1 MPAPVPTKNP
11 RVPAQRRVPKNKK
24 NQKKHQKKKAPAQ
37 RRLPIE
43 AGGEARVVFGELTR
57 RTRVRRVVSVGAM
70 IASDN

>member
-11 RVPAQRRVPKNKK
+11 RVPAQRRVPKKNKT
-24 NQKKHQKKKAPAQ
+24 KKTSVPAQ

-57 RTRVRRVVSVGAM
+57 RTRVRRVLSVGGM

>member
-11 RVPAQRRVPKNKK
+11 RVPAQRRVPKENKK
-24 NQKKHQKKKAPAQ
+24 KQKTKTRVPAQ

-57 RTRVRRVVSVGAM
+57 RTRVRRVLSVGGM

>member
-1 MPAPVPTKNP
+1 M
-11 RVPAQRRVPKNKK
+11 
-24 NQKKHQKKKAPAQ
+24 PAQ

-57 RTRVRRVVSVGAM
+57 RTRVRRVLSVGAM